1 MSSPNHSTSDIED
14 AFSSMNILNY
24 TLVSSDYVPASS
36 ESSSFNSL
44 KNSKDN
50 MILLVFS
57 PFYNNPCLNEVQA
70 FYAKESPI
78 SPPAPITSQTVL
90 TPSPLIT
97 NHYYLVPDISL
108 FLNNYYHLRSK
119 SIPYLLTQLRRS
131 TAETQAINLVANQQL
146 IVHGIAE
153 LWCTTKTMALVLSI
167 PNRNTRLYWNSCKQM
182 GNYKDSLVSTL
193 YLMVRKG
200 AVASFTGLRDKS
212 TVLIGNVTTSK
223 PQNLEEATNTS
234 QRITYNNKSI
244 TMDYH
249 NSRIEGKKTFQ
260 DFAATMGYWNHPCR
274 ERCTASTL
282 DLALSRSNDA
292 TALWSS

>member
-90 TPSPLIT
+90 TPSP
-97 NHYYLVPDISL
+97 
-108 FLNNYYHLRSK
+108 
-119 SIPYLLTQLRRS
+119 
-131 TAETQAINLVANQQL
+131 
-146 IVHGIAE
+146 
-153 LWCTTKTMALVLSI
+153 
-167 PNRNTRLYWNSCKQM
+167 
-182 GNYKDSLVSTL
+182 
-193 YLMVRKG
+193 
-200 AVASFTGLRDKS
+200 